1 MTTSVLESRGNI
13 IENQQFTDPTTLD
26 FVMRTRFETESSLAE
41 VEKILG
47 TGLGRFN
54 PKLSF
59 RPVAQKKRA
68 LILVTKESHCLRDLL
83 YLQELGELPI
93 EIPAVISNH
102 GDLKALTESHSLKF
116 IDQSGA
122 EKQASETQ
130 IRNLIAEEKIDLII
144 LARYMQV
151 LSTEFCN
158 DFAGK
163 IINTH
168 HSFLPGFKGAKP
180 YHQAHDR
187 GVKIIGATAHFVTA
201 DLDEGPIIDQD
212 VAHEFRVGRE
222 RAFDSGLPRAK
233 IAQLRSGMQVDAD
246 EFRAVARCRDQTG
259 RFDEFGS
266 VRTEFG
272 AAASDREDGVAA
284 FADEFVF
291 VPDVD
296 LHPGA
301 AGDRVQ
307 GLATTGWLGAGRHGS
322 LASRREASPCR
333 RSSSPTRTIHPGR
346 CARGWR

>member
-1 MTTSVLESRGNI
+1 MDLIVTLQCKDQPGIVHAMTTSVLESRGNI

-47 TGLGRFN
+47 AGLGRFN

-83 YLQELGELPI
+83 YLQELGELPV

-102 GDLKALTESHSLKF
+102 SDLKSLTESHSIKF
-116 IDQSGA
+116 INQSGA
-122 EKQASETQ
+122 DKQASESQ
-130 IRNLIAEEKIDLII
+130 IRKLIAEEKIDLII

-163 IINTH
+163 IINIH

-180 YHQAHDR
+180 YHQAHER
-187 GVKIIGATAHFVTA
+187 GVKIIGATAHFVTQ

-212 VAHEFRVGRE
+212 VAHVSHAATPEDLIATGRDIERRVL
-222 RAFDSGLPRAK
+222 S
-233 IAQLRSGMQVDAD
+233 
-246 EFRAVARCRDQTG
+246 RAVKDFAEDRI
-259 RFDEFGS
+259 FI
-266 VRTEFG
+266 VG
-272 AAASDREDGVAA
+272 AKTV
-284 FADEFVF
+284 VF
-291 VPDVD
+291 
-296 LHPGA
+296 
-301 AGDRVQ
+301 RN
-307 GLATTGWLGAGRHGS
+307 
-322 LASRREASPCR
+322 
-333 RSSSPTRTIHPGR
+333 
-346 CARGWR
+346 